1 MRILIAGATGAI
13 GQRLIPQLVA
23 RGHALTATTRSAA
36 KSELLRRLGAEP
48 VIMDGLDGTS
58 VGEAVARA
66 EPDAIIHQMTALAG
80 SPDLRHFDRWFSGT
94 NQLRTIG
101 TQHLLAAARASGVR
115 RFIAQ
120 SYTGWTNARDGG
132 PVKTEQDALDPS
144 PAKAQSQTMAAIR
157 ALEDA
162 VLAAPLEGLL
172 LRYGNF
178 YGPGAS
184 DALVQMVRQ
193 RRMPIVGDGNGVWS
207 WIHLDDAASATV
219 AALEERL
226 QGIYNVTDDE
236 PARVS
241 QWLPYLAQVL
251 GAKPPLHIPVWAARL
266 LAGDVATRWM
276 TQGRG
281 SSNAKLRAASSWR
294 PTWAT
299 WRDGFRV
306 ALAGQPAT
314 GHGSPSHA
322 A

>member
-1 MRILIAGATGAI
+1 MRIFIAGATGAI

-23 RGHALTATTRSAA
+23 RGHQVTATTRSAA
-36 KSELLRRLGAEP
+36 KSELLRQLGAAP
-48 VIMDGLDGTS
+48 VIMDGLDGAS

-80 SPDLRHFDRWFSGT
+80 AADLRHFDGWFSGT
-94 NQLRTIG
+94 NQLRTLG
-101 TQHLLAAARASGVR
+101 TQHLLAAASASGVR

-132 PVKTEQDALDPS
+132 PVKTEEDAFDPS
-144 PAKAQSQTMAAIR
+144 PAKAQSQTLAAIR

-162 VLAAPLEGLL
+162 VLAAPLAGLL

-184 DALVQMVRQ
+184 DSLVQLVRQ
-193 RRMPIVGDGNGVWS
+193 RRMPIIGDGNGVWS

-219 AALEERL
+219 AALEAGLE
-226 QGIYNVTDDE
+226 GIYNVTDDE
-236 PARVS
+236 PAKVAE
-241 QWLPYLAQVL
+241 WLPYLAQVL
-251 GAKPPLHIPVWAARL
+251 GAKAPLHIPVWAARL

-276 TQGRG
+276 TEGRG
-281 SSNAKLRAASSWR
+281 SSNAKLRAAAAWR
-294 PTWAT
+294 PTWT
-299 WRDGFRV
+299 SWRDGFRF
-306 ALAGQPAT
+306 ALSGQPAT
-314 GHGSPSHA
+314 VHGSPSHA